1 MTVTAEQLQVAGAL
15 ILVLIALAFIWWLV
29 RFAVARSKRGQTA
42 YWLQPDADNDPDDD
56 DIEDDDA
63 GVHGK

>member
-1 MTVTAEQLQVAGAL
+1 MTVTPEQLQVAGVVIL
-15 ILVLIALAFIWWLV
+15 ILVALAFSWWLV
-29 RFAVARSKRGQTA
+29 RVAIGRTKRGQTA